1 VSAWFGLAAGHDS
14 GVGDL
19 LPWWRDGDGAEQ
31 GRHGGVHRWWGGG
44 ALWRSSVAS
53 GGSCSKVRRIGN
65 RR

>member
-31 GRHGGVHRWWGGG
+31 GRNGGVHRWWGALAILGG
-44 ALWRSSVAS
+44 LGRFLQQGKAHR
-53 GGSCSKVRRIGN
+53 K
-65 RR
+65 